1 MNDAAPEEE
10 RLLDEAIDL
19 MISHQGDPDNAGII
33 DRIMAWRAVSDD
45 HERIWNRV
53 AKIHGASG
61 RILSEKKRIERR
73 DALQTSRRNF
83 MIGAAAT
90 VGAGATAYLFGPGL
104 LLEARADYLTGKGE
118 FRRIE
123 LADGSVAILG
133 PQSALAVDFGKQ
145 QRAIRLLAGMTFLW
159 VAPLPGAPLSVM
171 AGPLRAASSSGAFDI
186 SSDGDYVTV
195 GVDDGRV
202 NLSSQRRQFS
212 GDEELRQGDWLS
224 FDASSGAI
232 GRGRRERDMIGS
244 WRDNLIIAENEP
256 VSALALRIGRWI
268 PGRIVIADPF
278 IGSRYVSGVF
288 DLDRPFS
295 ALEAAVHPA
304 NAKVRRISS
313 LLTIVSPV

>member
-1 MNDAAPEEE
+1 MKDAAQDKD

-19 MISHQGDPDNAGII
+19 MIGHQGDPDDREII
-33 DRIMAWRAVSDD
+33 DAIMAWRSCSDA
-45 HERIWNRV
+45 HEKAWCRV

-73 DALQTSRRNF
+73 DALNASRRNF

-90 VGAGATAYLFGPGL
+90 VAAGAGAYLFVPGII
-104 LLEARADYLTGKGE
+104 LEARADYLTGKGE
-118 FRRIE
+118 FRRVE
-123 LADGSVAILG
+123 LEDGSVATLG
-133 PQSALAVDFGKQ
+133 PQSALAVDFGSG
-145 QRAIRLLAGMTFLW
+145 QRSIRLLAGMAFLS
-159 VAPLPGAPLSVM
+159 VAELPGIPLSVL
-171 AGPLRAASSSGAFDI
+171 AGPLLAAASGGAFDI

-195 GVDDGRV
+195 GVDDGTV
-202 NLSSQRRQFS
+202 AVSSQGGSFS
-212 GDEELRQGDWLS
+212 GGEDLLQGDWLS
-224 FDASSGAI
+224 FDASSGEI

-278 IGSRYVSGVF
+278 IGSRYVSGLF
-288 DLDRPFS
+288 DLDRPLN

-304 NAKVRRISS
+304 NARVRRISS
-313 LLTIVSPV
+313 LLTIISPV